1 MVLYCRNQDDKIVE
15 IVFEDETW
23 ALKMLLWEMRTQI
36 RLNFPLLAEM
46 LFCYHFELQTD
57 RAPLKSLES
66 EIERHRAGKSNSDC
80 QKLN

>member
-1 MVLYCRNQDDKIVE
+1 
-15 IVFEDETW
+15 
-23 ALKMLLWEMRTQI
+23 MRTQI